1 MRFLPDLAS
10 NLHLKANREKAL
22 PMETYMKNKFPFLG
36 IKTEERRA
44 VLKVLWKNHKLEV
57 KQNFR
62 SITWELFQKRER
74 EFHYCGLEIM
84 IEEGKNSN
92 TIEDIHLIE
101 KLITTHSWWDTVD
114 FLAKYVLG
122 NYLLQFPDE
131 ILKTIE
137 RFSNSENMWLNRSAI
152 LFQLNYKKE
161 TDFNLLKSICEQHK
175 NSNEFFIQKAIGWA
189 LRDYS
194 RFNPNG
200 VKEYVISTQLKP
212 LSQREALRNLK

>member
-1 MRFLPDLAS
+1 MSFITDLTTD
-10 NLHLKANREKAL
+10 LLQKANREKAL
-22 PMETYMKNKFPFLG
+22 PMENYMKNKFSFLG
-36 IKTEERRA
+36 IKTDERR
-44 VLKVLWKNHKLEV
+44 VILKMHWKNHKPEV

-62 SITWELFQKRER
+62 SIAWELFQKNER

-84 IEEGKNSN
+84 IDEGKNSN

-101 KLITTHSWWDTVD
+101 KLIITDSWWDTVD

-152 LFQLNYKKE
+152 LFQLSYKKE
-161 TDFNLLKSICEQHK
+161 TNFELLKAICEQHK

-200 VKEYVISTQLKP
+200 VKEYVNSTQLKP

>member
-1 MRFLPDLAS
+1 MSFINDLTTDL
-10 NLHLKANREKAL
+10 LHKANREKATS
-22 PMETYMKNKFPFLG
+22 MEAYMKNKFSFLG

-44 VLKVLWKNHKLEV
+44 VLKVLWKNNKPEV

-62 SITWELFQKRER
+62 LITWELFQKNER
-74 EFHYCGLEIM
+74 EFHYCGLEVM
-84 IEEGKNSN
+84 IDEGKNSN

-101 KLITTHSWWDTVD
+101 KLIIIHSWWDTVD

-122 NYLLQFPDE
+122 NYMLQFPDE

-152 LFQLNYKKE
+152 LFQLSYKKE
-161 TDFNLLKSICEQHK
+161 TNFELLKAVCEQHK

-200 VKEYVISTQLKP
+200 VKEYVNSTQLKP

>member
-1 MRFLPDLAS
+1 MYFLEDLVT
-10 NLHLKANREKAL
+10 NLIKKTNRVKAL
-22 PMETYMKNKFPFLG
+22 PMETYMKNKFSFLG

-44 VLKVLWKNHKLEV
+44 VLKMYWKNHKPEV

-62 SITWELFQKRER
+62 SIAWELFQKKER

-101 KLITTHSWWDTVD
+101 KLIITYSWWDTVD

-122 NYLLQFPDE
+122 NYLLQFPNE

-137 RFSNSENMWLNRSAI
+137 CFSNSENLWLNRSAI

-161 TDFNLLKSICEQHK
+161 TNFELLKTICEQHK

-194 RFNPNG
+194 RFNPIG
-200 VKEYVISTQLKP
+200 VKEYVNSTQLKP

>member
-1 MRFLPDLAS
+1 MSFITDLTTD
-10 NLHLKANREKAL
+10 LLQKANREKAL
-22 PMETYMKNKFPFLG
+22 PMENYMKNKFSFLG
-36 IKTEERRA
+36 IKTDERRA
-44 VLKVLWKNHKLEV
+44 ILKMHWKNHKPEV

-62 SITWELFQKRER
+62 SIAWELFQKNER

-84 IEEGKNSN
+84 IDEGIKSN

-101 KLITTHSWWDTVD
+101 KLIITDSWWDTVD

-137 RFSNSENMWLNRSAI
+137 HFSNSENMWLNRSAI
-152 LFQLNYKKE
+152 LFQLSYKKE
-161 TDFNLLKSICEQHK
+161 TNFELLKAICEQHK

-200 VKEYVISTQLKP
+200 VKEYVNSTQLKP